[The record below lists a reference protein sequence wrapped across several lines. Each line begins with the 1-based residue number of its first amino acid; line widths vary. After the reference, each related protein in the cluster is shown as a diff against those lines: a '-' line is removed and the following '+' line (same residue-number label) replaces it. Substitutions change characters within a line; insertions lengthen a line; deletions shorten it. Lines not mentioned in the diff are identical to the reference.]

1 MMSRRND
8 QGDAGIRIT
17 VVGSGYVGLVA
28 ATCFA
33 ELGHSV
39 ICVDNNQHRIA
50 SLQQG
55 NVPIYEDILPELLR
69 KHVGQR
75 LSFSSDLAT
84 AVKASAAIFIAVG
97 TPTAEH
103 GEADLSAVQSVIEE
117 IADSMDGYKI
127 IVEKST
133 VPVQTSDWIA
143 SILLRR
149 GISRTC
155 FDVVSNPEF
164 LREGTAITDFMHP
177 DRIIVGTN
185 SNRAWEIMSA
195 IYAPLAEGYY
205 YTAGSSVPGR
215 CSVDQTPSLIRT
227 SPASS
232 ELIKHAANAFLAMK
246 ISFINSVANLCEAVG
261 ADIQEVALGIGT
273 DRRIGKGF
281 LNAGIGYGGSCFPKD
296 VTAFCSV
303 ASQFGVDLDLLV
315 QVRQINS
322 QQRERFITKIRS
334 TLGSLRGKRLG
345 VLGLAFKGGTDDVRE
360 SPALSII
367 ASLLQDGCTIVA
379 HDPVAI
385 TNTQRV
391 LQHQA
396 LAYTDDPYSVANQ
409 ADAIL
414 VLTDW
419 QEFTQL
425 DFVEIKRRLK
435 TPIVFDGRNLL
446 NIDTMSTMGFT
457 YLGVGRPL
465 ITCPTPH
472 RLQMHS
478 IAAIAS

>member
-1 MMSRRND
+1 MNARYNRR
-8 QGDAGIRIT
+8 DASIVIT

-33 ELGHSV
+33 ELGHAV
-39 ICVDNNQHRIA
+39 ICVDNNQQRTTA
-50 SLQQG
+50 LQQG

-69 KHVGQR
+69 KHAGKS
-75 LSFSSDLAT
+75 LTFSSDLAT
-84 AVKASAAIFIAVG
+84 AVRASTAIFIAVG
-97 TPTAEH
+97 TPTTEC
-103 GEADLSAVQSVIEE
+103 GEADLSAVAAVIEE
-117 IADSMDGYKI
+117 IADSIDDYKI

-133 VPVQTSDWIA
+133 VPVQTSDWIT
-143 SILLRR
+143 SILLGR
-149 GISRTC
+149 GVPRSR

-177 DRIIVGTN
+177 DRILVGTT
-185 SNRAWEIMSA
+185 SNRAWEIMHA
-195 IYAPLAEGYY
+195 IYAPLTEGQYY
-205 YTAGSSVPGR
+205 ASDACVPGR
-215 CSVDQTPSLIRT
+215 CSVEQTPLLIRT

-261 ADIQEVALGIGT
+261 ADIEEVALGIGT

-315 QVRQINS
+315 QVREINL
-322 QQRERFITKIRS
+322 QQRERFVAKVRT
-334 TLGSLRGKRLG
+334 TLGILRGKRLG

-367 ASLLQDGCTIVA
+367 ASLLKEGCTVVA
-379 HDPVAI
+379 HDPAAMA
-385 TNTQRV
+385 NTQR
-391 LQHQA
+391 LLSHPA
-396 LAYTDDPYSVANQ
+396 LTVTNDPYSVADE

-419 QEFTQL
+419 QEFAQL
-425 DFVEIKRRLK
+425 DYVEIKKRLGS
-435 TPIVFDGRNLL
+435 PIVFDGRNLL
-446 NIDTMSTMGFT
+446 NLDTMAAIGFT
-457 YLGVGRPL
+457 YLGVGRRAVS
-465 ITCPTPH
+465 CPTPQRSH
-472 RLQMHS
+472 FD
-478 IAAIAS
+478 IVTAIAS

>member
-1 MMSRRND
+1 MSRRNN
-8 QGDAGIRIT
+8 QGNAGMSIT

-39 ICVDNNQHRIA
+39 ICVDNNQQRIA
-50 SLQQG
+50 RLQHG
-55 NVPIYEDILPELLR
+55 HVPIYEDLLPELLR
-69 KHVGQR
+69 KHVGER
-75 LSFSSDLAT
+75 LIFTTDLAE
-84 AVKASAAIFIAVG
+84 AVKASTAIFIAVG
-97 TPTAEH
+97 TPTAEN
-103 GEADLSAVQSVIEE
+103 GEADLSAVQYVIEE

-155 FDVVSNPEF
+155 FDIVSNPEF

-177 DRIIVGTN
+177 DRIIVGTT
-185 SNRAWEIMSA
+185 SHRAWEIMRD
-195 IYAPLAEGYY
+195 IYAPLSEGYY
-205 YTAGSSVPGR
+205 YASGSSVPGR
-215 CSVDQTPSLIRT
+215 CSIDQTPPLIRT

-261 ADIQEVALGIGT
+261 ADIQEIALGIGT

-315 QVRQINS
+315 QVREINA
-322 QQRERFITKIRS
+322 QQRERFLTKVRT
-334 TLGSLRGKRLG
+334 TLGSLHGKKLG
-345 VLGLAFKGGTDDVRE
+345 ILGLAFKGGTDDVRE

-367 ASLLQDGCTIVA
+367 ASLLQDGCSIIA

-385 TNTQRV
+385 TNTQNV
-391 LQHQA
+391 LQHHA
-396 LAYTDDPYSVANQ
+396 LTYTNDPYSVADQ
-409 ADAIL
+409 CDAIL

-419 QEFTQL
+419 QEFAQL

-446 NIDTMSTMGFT
+446 NIDTMSAMGFT
-457 YLGVGRPL
+457 YLGVGRPPVTRSTL
-465 ITCPTPH
+465 H
-472 RLQMHS
+472 RSLTHS
-478 IAAIAS
+478 VAAIAT